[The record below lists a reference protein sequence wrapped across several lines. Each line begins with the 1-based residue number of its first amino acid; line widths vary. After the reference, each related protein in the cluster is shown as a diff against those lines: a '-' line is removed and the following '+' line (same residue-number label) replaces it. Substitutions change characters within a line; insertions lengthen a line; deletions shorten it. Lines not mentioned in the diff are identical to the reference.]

1 MTISSTTRRVAA
13 IAATAFPLGL
23 GALAAAPAQA
33 QTAAPAPVQAAAPA
47 ASPAAVTISADG
59 CTFTVTVNEDRD
71 SSGAYVDAHVDSDS
85 CGIGIEGAIKAAAG
99 TPASYGGDVH
109 NAGQDSVTGHIPI
122 NSSNHHGFRAWYNN
136 MWNYFWRD

>member
-1 MTISSTTRRVAA
+1 MTISSTTRRVTA

-23 GALAAAPAQA
+23 GALAAVPAQA
-33 QTAAPAPVQAAAPA
+33 QTAAPAPVQAAAA
-47 ASPAAVTISADG
+47 TASPAVTISAGD

-71 SSGAYVDAHVDSDS
+71 SSGAYVDAHVVTDT
-85 CGIGIEGAIKAAAG
+85 CGIGIEGAIKAPAG

-122 NSSNHHGFRAWYNN
+122 NSGNHHGFRAWYNN
-136 MWNYFWRD
+136 TWNYFWRD